1 MRSKGRDPNP
11 TWLIFLIKRGRDCR
25 GAHTQGKGHRRTQQ
39 EAGHLQ
45 TRERERDLRRNQI
58 CGYIDL
64 RLLSLQQCKSTN
76 FFCSSHSV
84 CVVLSWR
91 PSLTNTVS
99 LGWAQEFAFLTSSQM
114 MLMLLVWEP
123 HFLSWQIF
131 GLSRKLKLTVNVKMV
146 LPIWVKLC
154 DVSFFT
160 PPLLFIS
167 GVLSFSPKS

>member
-1 MRSKGRDPNP
+1 MTNFPYK
-11 TWLIFLIKRGRDCR
+11 KRKRLQGCP
-25 GAHTQGKGHRRTQQ
+25 HTGERPQ
-39 EAGHLQ
+39 EDTAGSGPSANQ
-45 TRERERDLRRNQI
+45 RERERDLRRNQI
-58 CGYIDL
+58 CGYLDL
-64 RLLSLQQCKSTN
+64 RLLSLQHCKSTN

>member
-1 MRSKGRDPNP
+1 MTNFPYK
-11 TWLIFLIKRGRDCR
+11 KRKRLQGCP
-25 GAHTQGKGHRRTQQ
+25 HTGERPQ
-39 EAGHLQ
+39 EDTAGSRPSANQ
-45 TRERERDLRRNQI
+45 RERDLRRNQI
-58 CGYIDL
+58 CGYLDL
-64 RLLSLQQCKSTN
+64 RLLSLQDCKSTN

-84 CVVLSWR
+84 CVVLSWQ

-154 DVSFFT
+154 DVSFFY
-160 PPLLFIS
+160 PLLLFIS